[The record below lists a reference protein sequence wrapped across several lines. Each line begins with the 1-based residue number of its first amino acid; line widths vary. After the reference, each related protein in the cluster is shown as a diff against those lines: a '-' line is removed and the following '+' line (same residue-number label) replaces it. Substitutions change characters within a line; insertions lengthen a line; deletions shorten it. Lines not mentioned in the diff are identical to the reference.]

1 MSAARSGGIPTV
13 RQQSLRSPRKLFL
26 SSICAPAIDAES
38 CLRTPAVD
46 AGGLHS
52 SAIHPSGG
60 HSATVDA
67 SGLDAPAVHSG
78 GSHSTTID
86 AGGLDATAVHSSGG
100 QSTTVTASK
109 HKDNAN

>member
-13 RQQSLRSPRKLFL
+13 RQQNHRSPRKQFL

-46 AGGLHS
+46 ANGLHS

-78 GSHSTTID
+78 GGHSATVDT
-86 AGGLDATAVHSSGG
+86 GGLPASALHASG
-100 QSTTVTASK
+100 
-109 HKDNAN
+109 

>member
-60 HSATVDA
+60 HSATVNA
-67 SGLDAPAVHSG
+67 SGLEAPTVHSG
-78 GSHSTTID
+78 GSHSTAVD
-86 AGGLDATAVHSSGG
+86 AGGLHTSAVYSGSRDSATIDACW
-100 QSTTVTASK
+100 
-109 HKDNAN
+109 